1 VNQWQLAEY
10 ERINIIIDELV
21 RFSALAR

>member
-1 VNQWQLAEY
+1 LAEY